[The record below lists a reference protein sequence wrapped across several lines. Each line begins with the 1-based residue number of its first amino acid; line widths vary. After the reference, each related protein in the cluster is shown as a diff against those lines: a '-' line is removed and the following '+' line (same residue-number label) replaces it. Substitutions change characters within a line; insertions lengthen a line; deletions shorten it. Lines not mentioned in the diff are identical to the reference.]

1 MPEEL
6 DPKLKRL
13 LEAVNILLSNAAD
26 RGECFVDED
35 NDDDDYPEDED
46 GTLWYYDWYELNE
59 AYAQFKEKEG
69 A

>member
-26 RGECFVDED
+26 RGVCFATDI
-35 NDDDDYPEDED
+35 DDDDYPEDED
-46 GTLWYYDWYELNE
+46 GTRWYYDWYELNE
-59 AYAQFKEKEG
+59 AYAQFKVEEG